1 MKIQSVRVAGSQIRN
16 GEAPA
21 PANDSGYSRSARP
34 TDEAGADAAPGD
46 VLALIGAGL
55 WAAAIAVSH
64 ILPNLDQLASAQFW
78 TSMATA
84 QAVFIAALPLV
95 VVRLMGAIRRRMD
108 EFEVASERLAA
119 SIERLSE
126 PASWVGSNILPIRS
140 AVSSEL
146 KALNEQLDRSLDK
159 TVEIES
165 RIRQEVDAIER
176 TFADNELRLGT
187 LVHELSL
194 QRDTV
199 VGATD
204 RVRSV
209 VKESREAM
217 SSELLEL
224 SRQLIESGNYV
235 RGTLEEVNVDV
246 TAILAG
252 VAEGMAQ
259 QVNDVVTQRI
269 DPVVIRLDEG
279 VRSAGELMSSG
290 AASVKAVLEGHQ
302 DELRAALSA
311 ALERLND
318 VMDARSNSA
327 MEHLKGAEDFIS
339 QGLDGAVTR
348 LEGRLQTSSAE
359 YLRVVAAGST
369 EISTKVEESWGKAG
383 ESWIARIEQINEDV
397 SRRMAKLEEM
407 TTQLQGGLMPALDQ
421 AGDRISAAVKL
432 TDTLQ
437 HSAGQLQHTLSSD
450 ALGLAEKLTMEL
462 TGFQRQLVQAGQEL
476 SVRMADTL
484 EGSLELVDDRANHL
498 TSALQAMRDTIS
510 VSTDKFSIAT
520 AEHNQLNSQMADEL
534 SAIVEN
540 GIQELSTRLGSELAA
555 IERGLDAGVDRY
567 GTLLNEHSQQL
578 ASTRDASLQA
588 DRQLL
593 VEQTS
598 AISNAIAAAT
608 EQLKSVFADAVAK
621 LQHEVEQDEARLE
634 SSSRRAADHIAQGA
648 RAATTDLTNSAEEI
662 VTGVAA
668 QMEAAKRDF
677 SVAAAAATVPLDR
690 VISELVNGFST
701 RTASFQSAL
710 DGRTRSLEDAVADAT
725 HRIEDQA
732 GRMQRVLTQKV
743 SSLEL
748 FLVGGNEQLEAALE
762 QHLVQLKA
770 IAEEADAKRAHEVER
785 QVEVIETVLEAR
797 GQVLEAIIRTRGQE
811 FTDRLHAA
819 SHEFEQ
825 TLADTGTKISSDIA
839 AGSAKLVAESD
850 DQLVKVREELRALAA
865 GVKGSIADETTMLRR
880 ELESFAADIGRLL
893 EGEKSGLVTAF
904 DARVAI
910 LDKVISSGIEEVGR
924 VAEQETDGLLERL
937 GGGTRTLRAAL
948 DAETDKLNQGLT
960 SNIKQMRETI
970 SEATAAVG
978 TLLRQSNRDLEST
991 VLRTTEA
998 SAETLAQVSA
1008 KLIKQVSQTVDQ
1020 VQQNLSSSSE
1030 AVLSRLAN
1038 QEKSAVRRIEQATQL
1053 VEESTRR
1060 AAEVTVDRLVALNG
1074 VVTQS
1079 IGSSGSRRGKSAKS
1093 ASENQE

>member
-1 MKIQSVRVAGSQIRN
+1 MKIQSVRVAGGPSRMA
-16 GEAPA
+16 EARA
-21 PANDSGYSRSARP
+21 PANDGGYTRTERQ
-34 TDEAGADAAPGD
+34 TEEEGAGAAPRD
-46 VLALIGAGL
+46 MLALVGAGL

-64 ILPNLDQLASAQFW
+64 IVPNLDQLASAQFW
-78 TSMATA
+78 TSMQSI
-84 QAVFIAALPLV
+84 QAVFIAGLPLIV
-95 VVRLMGAIRRRMD
+95 VQLMKAVRKRMD
-108 EFEVASERLAA
+108 EFELASDRLTA
-119 SIERLSE
+119 SIERFSE

-146 KALNEQLDRSLDK
+146 KALNEQLNRSLDK

-165 RIRQEVDAIER
+165 RIRQEVDALER
-176 TFADNELRLGT
+176 TFADNELRLST

-204 RVRSV
+204 QVRSV

-217 SSELLEL
+217 SGELLEL

-235 RGTLEEVNVDV
+235 RGTLEEVNVDI

-252 VAEGMAQ
+252 VAEGLAQ
-259 QVNDVVTQRI
+259 QVNEVVSQRI

-279 VRSAGELMSSG
+279 IRSAGELMSSG
-290 AASVKAVLEGHQ
+290 ATSVRAVLEGHQ
-302 DELRAALSA
+302 EELRSALGA
-311 ALERLND
+311 TLERLND

-339 QGLDGAVTR
+339 QGLDGAVAR
-348 LEGRLQTSSAE
+348 LEDRLQTSSAE

-369 EISTKVEESWGKAG
+369 EISAKVEDSWGKAG

-397 SRRMAKLEEM
+397 GRRMSKLEEM
-407 TTQLQGGLMPALDQ
+407 TAQLQGGLMPALDQ
-421 AGDRISAAVKL
+421 AGDRISAAVQL

-437 HSAGQLQHTLSSD
+437 HSAGQLHHTLSTD
-450 ALGLAEKLTMEL
+450 ALGLAERLTMEL
-462 TGFQRQLVQAGQEL
+462 NGFQRQLVQAGQEL
-476 SVRMADTL
+476 TVRMADTL

-520 AEHNQLNSQMADEL
+520 AEHNQLNAQMADEL
-534 SAIVEN
+534 SAIVES
-540 GIQELSTRLGSELAA
+540 GIQELSARLGSELAS

-567 GTLLNEHSQQL
+567 GALLNEHSQQL

-593 VEQTS
+593 TEQTS
-598 AISNAIAAAT
+598 AISTAIAAAT
-608 EQLKSVFADAVAK
+608 EQLRSVFANAVTK
-621 LQHEVEQDEARLE
+621 LQQEVQQDEARLE
-634 SSSRRAADHIAQGA
+634 SSSRRAADQIAQGA
-648 RAATTDLTNSAEEI
+648 RAATADLTSSAEEI

-690 VISELVNGFST
+690 IISELVNGFST

-748 FLVGGNEQLEAALE
+748 FLVGGNEQLETALE
-762 QHLVQLKA
+762 QHLVRLKA
-770 IAEEADAKRAHEVER
+770 IAEEADTKRAHEVER
-785 QVEVIETVLEAR
+785 QVKVIETVLEAR
-797 GQVLEAIIRTRGQE
+797 GQVLEAIIRSRGQE

-839 AGSAKLVAESD
+839 AGSAKLVADSEG
-850 DQLVKVREELRALAA
+850 QLAKVREELQSLAI
-865 GVKGSIADETTMLRR
+865 GLKGSMSDETTTLRR
-880 ELESFAADIGRLL
+880 ELESFAADIARLL
-893 EGEKSGLVTAF
+893 EGEKSGLVAAF

-924 VAEQETDGLLERL
+924 VAERETDGLLERI
-937 GGGTRTLRAAL
+937 GGGTQSLRSAL
-948 DAETDKLNQGLT
+948 GAETDKLNQGLT
-960 SNIKQMRETI
+960 SSIKQMRETI
-970 SEATAAVG
+970 SEATASVG
-978 TLLRQSNRDLEST
+978 SLLRQSNRDLETT
-991 VLRTTEA
+991 VSRTTEA

-1030 AVLSRLAN
+1030 AVLSRLAS

-1079 IGSSGSRRGKSAKS
+1079 VGHNGSRRGKAAKS
-1093 ASENQE
+1093 GSENQE

>member
-1 MKIQSVRVAGSQIRN
+1 MKTQSVRAAGGPTRN
-16 GEAPA
+16 GESRSPA
-21 PANDSGYSRSARP
+21 IDSGYNRAETQAEREPRP
-34 TDEAGADAAPGD
+34 ATNQM
-46 VLALIGAGL
+46 LALVGTGL
-55 WAAAIAVSH
+55 WAAAIAVAH
-64 ILPNLDQLASAQFW
+64 LLPNLDRLVSAEFW
-78 TSMATA
+78 TSMQSA
-84 QAVFIAALPLV
+84 QAVFVAALPLV
-95 VVRLMGAIRRRMD
+95 VVRLMGSIRSRMD
-108 EFEVASERLAA
+108 DFETASERLAA
-119 SIERLSE
+119 SIERFSE
-126 PASWVGSNILPIRS
+126 PASWAGSNILPIRS

-146 KALNEQLDRSLDK
+146 KALNEQLNRSLDK

-165 RIRQEVDAIER
+165 RIRREVEALER
-176 TFADNELRLGT
+176 TFSDNELRLST

-199 VGATD
+199 VGATEQ
-204 RVRSV
+204 VRSV

-217 SSELLEL
+217 SSELLDV

-235 RGTLEEVNVDV
+235 RGTLEEVNIDI

-259 QVNDVVTQRI
+259 KVNDVVTQRI

-279 VRSAGELMSSG
+279 LRSAGELMSAG
-290 AASVKAVLEGHQ
+290 ATSVRAVLEGHQ
-302 DELRAALSA
+302 DELRAALSS
-311 ALERLND
+311 ALDRLND

-339 QGLDGAVTR
+339 QGLDGAATR
-348 LEGRLQTSSAE
+348 LEGRLQSSSAE
-359 YLRVVAAGST
+359 YLRVVASGSN
-369 EISTKVEESWGKAG
+369 EISAEVEESWGKAG
-383 ESWIARIEQINEDV
+383 EAWVARIEQINDDV

-407 TTQLQGGLMPALDQ
+407 TGQLQGSLMPALDQ
-421 AGDRISAAVKL
+421 AGDRISAAVQI

-437 HSAGQLQHTLSSD
+437 HSAGQLHHTLSVD
-450 ALGLAEKLTMEL
+450 ALGLADKLTMEL

-510 VSTDKFSIAT
+510 MSTDKFSIAT
-520 AEHNQLNSQMADEL
+520 AEHNQLNSRIADEL

-540 GIQELSTRLGSELAA
+540 GIQELSARLGSELAS
-555 IERGLDAGVDRY
+555 IERGLDAGADRY
-567 GTLLNEHSQQL
+567 GALLSQHSQQL
-578 ASTRDASLQA
+578 ASTREASLQS
-588 DRQLL
+588 DRQRLA
-593 VEQTS
+593 QDTS
-598 AISNAIAAAT
+598 AITAAIAAAT
-608 EQLKSVFADAVAK
+608 EQLRSVFAGAVDK
-621 LQHEVEQDEARLE
+621 LQQEVQQDEARLE

-648 RAATTDLTNSAEEI
+648 RAATADLTSSAQEI
-662 VTGVAA
+662 ITGVAT

-690 VISELVNGFST
+690 VISELVNGFSV

-732 GRMQRVLTQKV
+732 GRMQRVVTQKV

-748 FLVGGNEQLEAALE
+748 FLVGGNEQLETALE
-762 QHLVQLKA
+762 QHLVRLKA
-770 IAEEADAKRAHEVER
+770 IAEDADVKRAQEVER
-785 QVEVIETVLEAR
+785 QVNVIETVLEAR
-797 GQVLEAIIRTRGQE
+797 GQVLEAIIRSRGQE

-839 AGSAKLVAESD
+839 AGTAKLAADSE
-850 DQLVKVREELRALAA
+850 DQLGKVREELRALTV
-865 GVKGSIADETTMLRR
+865 GLRGSISDETTMLRG
-880 ELESFAADIGRLL
+880 ELESFAADIARLL
-893 EGEKSGLVTAF
+893 EGEKSGLLTAF

-924 VAEQETDGLLERL
+924 VAERETDGLLERI
-937 GGGTRTLRAAL
+937 GGGTQSLRAAL
-948 DAETDKLNQGLT
+948 DAETEKLNQGLT
-960 SNIKQMRETI
+960 SSIKQMRETI
-970 SEATAAVG
+970 GEATASVG
-978 TLLRQSNRDLEST
+978 SFLRQSNRDLETT
-991 VLRTTEA
+991 VSRSTEA

-1008 KLIKQVSQTVDQ
+1008 KLVKQVSQTVDQ

-1030 AVLSRLAN
+1030 AVLSRLAS

-1079 IGSSGSRRGKSAKS
+1079 IGNGSSRRGKNLKLE
-1093 ASENQE
+1093 SETQE